1 VAEEQKGMW
10 SKEQVV
16 QLAGR
21 AWEKAALQPESVF
34 MFRFL
39 QFQFSYDDARREC
52 RIECPVTPAMY
63 NPFGIVHGGIYTFIA
78 DTAIG
83 HLNFR
88 YKDAPYVSLELKT
101 SYLKSTQTGKLIA
114 TARYVREGNRV
125 LFAEATV
132 EDEHGERLSVTTGT
146 FYRVGDDSRTKK

>member
-1 VAEEQKGMW
+1 MAEERRLQW
-10 SKEQVV
+10 TKEETLRRAAQ
-16 QLAGR
+16 
-21 AWEKAALQPESVF
+21 AWEETSLVPERVF

-39 QFQFSYDDARREC
+39 QFQFSYDDTRREC

-63 NPFGIVHGGIYTFIA
+63 NPLGMVHGGIYTYIA

-88 YKDAPYVSLELKT
+88 YQAAPYVTLELKT
-101 SYLKSTQTGKLIA
+101 SYLKSTTAGKLIA
-114 TARYVREGNRV
+114 VARYVREGRRV

-132 EDEHGERLSVTTGT
+132 ENEHGEPLSVSTGT
-146 FYRVGDDSRTKK
+146 FYRLEKR